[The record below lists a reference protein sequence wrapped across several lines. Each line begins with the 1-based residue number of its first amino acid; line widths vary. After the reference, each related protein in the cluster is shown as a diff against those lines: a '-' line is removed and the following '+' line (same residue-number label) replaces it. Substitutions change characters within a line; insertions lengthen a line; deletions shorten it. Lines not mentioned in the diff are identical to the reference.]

1 MGRSAKR
8 RKFRIKELPNPVKC
22 RLVPIAVPLIPFF
35 RHFFE
40 TMQSEGVW
48 ATKEEAA
55 RGKEYFSWQEA
66 MMLCDIGQKL
76 EENQQKQDRNFC
88 TLVAVIVTA
97 LTEGAI
103 PPEVAMTLCNV
114 IRAGLEA
121 GTSTPQ
127 WIEAQV
133 KLLAVGDDA
142 VGKKTN
148 QIEPYIKKVAEL
160 IGGDGVV
167 EDVD

>member
-1 MGRSAKR
+1 
-8 RKFRIKELPNPVKC
+8 
-22 RLVPIAVPLIPFF
+22 
-35 RHFFE
+35 
-40 TMQSEGVW
+40 
-48 ATKEEAA
+48 
-55 RGKEYFSWQEA
+55 
-66 MMLCDIGQKL
+66 MLCDIGQKL